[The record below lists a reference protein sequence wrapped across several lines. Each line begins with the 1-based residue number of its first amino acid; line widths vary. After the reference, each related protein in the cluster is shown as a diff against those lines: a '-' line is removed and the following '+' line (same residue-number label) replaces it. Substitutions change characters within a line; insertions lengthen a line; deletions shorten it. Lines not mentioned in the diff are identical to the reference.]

1 MKGGQWS
8 LKYQHLRRYRI
19 GKLIIREVKMIK
31 NEETI
36 SEKHPDDPG
45 RSGLW
50 MDHPRFSI

>member
-1 MKGGQWS
+1 
-8 LKYQHLRRYRI
+8 
-19 GKLIIREVKMIK
+19 MIK